1 MTFML
6 LDRATHSLIRATA
19 LIAVLS
25 VSLPAAAATTSAAP
39 APASL
44 AATLRFDISAQPLP
58 RAVLEYSQQSGV
70 QVTSQA
76 KILDGRQS
84 SPVSGSLTA
93 AEALTRLLQGTDL
106 SYDVVD
112 AGTVAI
118 RMSTAQ
124 LQRIAQATEP
134 PTPAPSAGK
143 PAGDSLEEVVVTGS
157 NIRQSVEIGKTAIP
171 IDHYSAEQFQ
181 STAGENVADFLRS
194 KPAFTGRNTSP
205 VNDYYGGGES
215 SLNLRGLGDQYTL
228 VLINGRRAAGEDGV
242 VDVGAIPEEA
252 IESVEILKS
261 GSSAIYGANAVG
273 GVVNVKLKQEFKGVD
288 AVLSYGNTTN
298 NDATFKRTALVFG
311 TGTERF
317 HVVGSLAWQDRNGIS
332 RNDRFRTRSND
343 QRPFGGLDNR
353 NTWTYSPFWVEGAD
367 DEGNLYTIDGTRFG
381 PGQSTMDPTAFIP
394 GPIEQG
400 FNGFDEGA
408 ASPYRRVGGHWS
420 AEFTPVDERF
430 VLFTDGYFDRRT
442 QDYTP
447 IDRPIV
453 GSDGFTPL
461 FVTAGNPNNPFGRD
475 VFVTYFVGPN
485 EYAGKPLNRFK
496 TNGNLL
502 TAGAHGDFG
511 RLGYEVAYTRY
522 EQKVRDTWGND
533 IDGGRAQAAVDAGD
547 LNPFS
552 YWGNDPDLIASLIT
566 PDRSHFREDSL
577 DVISAKLTGSLFALP
592 AGDVQFA
599 VGAER
604 REVEFRSW
612 NDEARCATGSF
623 WQGPD
628 CGSSS
633 FQRKV
638 DGWFG
643 ELRVPVYKGDTGT
656 FLSSVEASAATR
668 HERYEDFGSTTIPQG
683 ALRFGF
689 FDDSLILRTSYA
701 EGFRAPSLDDLDP
714 IAYPNVI
721 VGVFDPFFN
730 DFVSANVI
738 YGGNPDL
745 VAEVGVTRNIG
756 LVYTPVSD
764 RDLVFT
770 LDYWQ
775 VEQTDTIQQP
785 DVEAI
790 LRGTQPGEVTRDPD
804 TGIATID
811 ARLKNTG
818 NRLIE
823 GLDLGI
829 VYRTA
834 MHDFGRLTF
843 DFSTSYL
850 TAAEHQF
857 AEFTFEG
864 VARYT
869 DVFGGMP
876 RFRSVLGTAW
886 ERGPWSASAYLH
898 YEPGVDEH
906 IPVERTTADYTTADL
921 QVSYEFGESAG
932 ALRGML
938 RGTEIYGGIENLW
951 DERLPFFASTYMGWD
966 VSLHDFRGRYWYTG
980 VRKRF

>member
-1 MTFML
+1 MP
-6 LDRATHSLIRATA
+6 LDRATHPLAWATA
-19 LIAVLS
+19 LAASLVIN
-25 VSLPAAAATTSAAP
+25 LPAAIAAAP

-44 AATLRFDISAQPLP
+44 AATFQFHISAKPLP

-84 SPVSGSLTA
+84 SPVTGSLTA

-106 SYDVVD
+106 SYEVVD

-118 RMSTAQ
+118 RLSATQ

-134 PTPAPSAGK
+134 PAPAAAAAPS
-143 PAGDSLEEVVVTGS
+143 DLLEEVVVTGS
-157 NIRQSVEIGKTAIP
+157 NIRQSVDIGKTAIP
-171 IDHYSAEQFQ
+171 ITSFTAEEFK
-181 STAGENVADFLRS
+181 STAGESVADFLRS
-194 KPAFTGRNTSP
+194 KPVFTGRNISP

-215 SLNLRGLGDQYTL
+215 SLNLRGLGDRYTL

-252 IESVEILKS
+252 IESIEILKS

-273 GVVNVKLKQEFKGVD
+273 GVVNIKLKQQFNGVD
-288 AVLSYGNTTN
+288 AVMSYGNTTN
-298 NDATFKRTALVFG
+298 NDATFKRAALVFG
-311 TGTERF
+311 TSTDRF
-317 HVVGSLAWQDRNGIS
+317 RVVGSLGWQDRNGIS
-332 RNDRFRTRSND
+332 RNDRYRTRSND

-381 PGQSTMDPTAFIP
+381 PGQSTTDPTAFIP
-394 GPIEQG
+394 GPIEQS

-408 ASPYRRVGGHWS
+408 ASPYRRAGGHWS
-420 AEFTPVDERF
+420 AEFKPVDERF

-442 QDYTP
+442 QDYAP
-447 IDRPIV
+447 IDRPII

-461 FVTAGNPNNPFGRD
+461 SVAADNPNNPFGRD

-496 TNGNLL
+496 TDGSLV

-511 RLGYEVAYTRY
+511 RFGYEIAYTRY
-522 EQKVRDTWGND
+522 QQKVRDTWGND
-533 IDGGRAQAAVDAGD
+533 IDAFAAQAAVDAGD

-552 YWGNDPDLIASLIT
+552 YWGNDPALIASLIT

-577 DVISAKLTGSLFALP
+577 GAVSAKLTGSLFALP
-592 AGDVQFA
+592 VGDVQFA

-604 REVEFRSW
+604 REVDFRSW

-633 FQRKV
+633 FERKI
-638 DGWFG
+638 DGYFG
-643 ELRVPVYKGDTGT
+643 ELRVPVYKAREAGV
-656 FLSSVEASAATR
+656 FLSSIEVSGATR

-683 ALRFGF
+683 SLRFGF

-714 IAYPNVI
+714 IAYPNVY
-721 VGVFDPFFN
+721 VGVFDPYFN

-738 YGGNPDL
+738 LGGNPDL
-745 VAEVGVTRNIG
+745 TAEVGVTRNIG
-756 LVYTPVSD
+756 LVYTPLSG
-764 RDLVFT
+764 RDMILS

-775 VEQTDTIQQP
+775 VKQSDTIQQP

-804 TGIATID
+804 TGIATVD

-818 NRLIE
+818 DRLIE
-823 GLDLGI
+823 GLDFGAT
-829 VYRTA
+829 YRTG
-834 MHDFGRLTF
+834 MHDFGRFTF

-850 TAAEHQF
+850 TAVEHEF
-857 AEFTFEG
+857 AEFTFLG
-864 VARYT
+864 LARYT

-886 ERGPWSASAYLH
+886 EKGSWSASAYLH

-921 QVSYEFGESAG
+921 QVSYQFGESARG
-932 ALRGML
+932 LGGILRD
-938 RGTEIYGGIENLW
+938 TEVYGGIENLW

-980 VRKRF
+980 LRKKF